1 MTVSLALRNSSEVS
15 AATRRRIQRLARLAG
30 YRPDPHIAK
39 LMHYLRMRRPT
50 RFKATLCGL
59 GHRFPRDQIARGNYG
74 DQLHEGLC
82 RRAESLGFG
91 YDRLYIEDYVNGAQL
106 ERVLLNRGIEG
117 LVILPLLRATDLS
130 DLLDWSRF
138 AVVAATPAVLAPRF
152 HSVMPNHF
160 DNMLI
165 LCGVLRRAGYR
176 KIGLAIPEDW
186 NRRVKFRWAG
196 GIAWQNL
203 FGGTTPVDPLF
214 TKSPGPTLN
223 SEEFGAWLLRE
234 RPDVVITDAT
244 HHSALAPGLAQLP
257 ARHRPKLVTMN
268 WPDPSAVA
276 GIDQRGRHIG
286 AVTIEL
292 LAGMLTRGER
302 GAPAVPSTTMVDGV
316 WNSGT
321 LPPSRIGPTGL
332 NLTRVQAT

>member
-1 MTVSLALRNSSEVS
+1 MTVSLALRNSREVS

-39 LMHYLRMRRPT
+39 LMHHLRTRRPA

-59 GHRFPRDQIARGNYG
+59 GHRFPHDQIARGNYG
-74 DQLHEGLC
+74 DQLHEGL
-82 RRAESLGFG
+82 RIRAESLGFG
-91 YDRLYIEDYVNGAQL
+91 YDRLFIEDYLTGAQL

-165 LCGVLRRAGYR
+165 LCVALRRSGYR

-203 FGGTTPVDPLF
+203 FGGTTPVNPLF
-214 TKSPGPTLN
+214 TKAPGPSLDP
-223 SEEFGAWLLRE
+223 EEFGEWLLRE
-234 RPDVVITDAT
+234 RPDAVITDAA
-244 HHSALAPGLAQLP
+244 HHSALAPGLARLP

-276 GIDQRGRHIG
+276 GIDQRSRHIG

-292 LAGMLTRGER
+292 LASMLTRGER
-302 GAPAVPSTTMVDGV
+302 GAPAVPSSTMVEGA
-316 WNSGT
+316 WNRGS
-321 LPPSRIGPTGL
+321 LPPGRAESAG
-332 NLTRVQAT
+332 LTRSRARAT